1 MFGPVEQMFAA
12 LVGKPDPFEQE
23 LGNEL
28 VCAVGDGVEGATL
41 DQFVDEL
48 FGAFVDGAAE
58 LADLPR

>member
-1 MFGPVEQMFAA
+1 MFAA